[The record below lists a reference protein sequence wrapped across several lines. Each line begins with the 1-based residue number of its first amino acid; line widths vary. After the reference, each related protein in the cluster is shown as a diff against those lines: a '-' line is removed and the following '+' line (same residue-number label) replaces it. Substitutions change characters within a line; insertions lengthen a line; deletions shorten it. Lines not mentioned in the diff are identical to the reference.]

1 MNKTDKII
9 LIFYIFLAS
18 SFGLYVL
25 TYDVGLEESLLEIV
39 TPKKITEFETSRL
52 VDIPNNRIFN
62 VMANVENFP

>member
-25 TYDVGLEESLLEIV
+25 TYDLGLDESLLEVI

-52 VDIPNNRIFN
+52 VDISNTEFLI
-62 VMANVENFP
+62 